1 MKTKLHSLFIL
12 LALFV
17 GAHSVT
23 AQNTVFTYQGRLL
36 DNGTNFTGT
45 GLFQFALV
53 ASTNANQTATAT
65 ATNPVSGFITTIN
78 VTFGGSGYLT
88 APAVTI
94 FGGGGSG
101 ATATATISNGVVTA
115 VNINPGG
122 NGSGYTSIPNVT
134 IASPPPNLSYTTHW
148 SNDGTSVNGSQP
160 TAIIS
165 VGVTNGL
172 FTVVLGDS
180 TIPNMGAISPR
191 CSTSRTCNCRSG
203 LMTAPMGLQ
212 PCLRRRA

>member
-17 GAHSVT
+17 GVRSVT
-23 AQNTVFTYQGRLL
+23 AQNTVFTYQGRLV

-53 ASTNANQTATAT
+53 TSTNANQTTT

-101 ATATATISNGVVTA
+101 ATATATISNGVVTS

-122 NGSGYTSIPNVT
+122 NGSGYTSIPNGT
-134 IASPPPNLSYTTHW
+134 IASPPPNFSYTTY
-148 SNDGTSVNGSQP
+148 SAQCERQP
-160 TAIIS
+160 TDGDCQRRGDEWFVHS
-165 VGVTNGL
+165 SFGGL
-172 FTVVLGDS
+172 DDS
-180 TIPNMGAISPR
+180 QHGIH
-191 CSTSRTCNCRSG
+191 
-203 LMTAPMGLQ
+203 Q
-212 PCLRRRA
+212 RRAVQPAEPAIADLV